1 MNAADVAVVV
11 LGTGLIGWELWYFL
25 VPPVRD
31 VAPPGNVQEIRVRVR
46 LGFEPDTIPVE
57 IGRPVR
63 LVFYREETA
72 VCSGEL
78 VFEGLDIRCTL
89 PPFEATPVEFTPTQ
103 PGDYVFR
110 CGPPGPVGR
119 VVAQVGRDAAR
130 LNLGRGHDKHA

>member
-1 MNAADVAVVV
+1 MNAADVAVAV

-25 VPPVRD
+25 APPVRD
-31 VAPPGNVQEIRVRVR
+31 VAPPGGVQEIRVRVR
-46 LGFEPDTIPVE
+46 HGFEPDTIPVE

-72 VCSGEL
+72 ACSGEL
-78 VFEGLDIRCTL
+78 VFEGLDIRRSL

-110 CGPPGPVGR
+110 CGPPGPEGR

>member
-1 MNAADVAVVV
+1 MNAADVAVIV

-25 VPPVRD
+25 APPVRD
-31 VAPPGNVQEIRVRVR
+31 VAPPGGVQEIRVRVR
-46 LGFEPDTIPVE
+46 HGFEPDTIPVE

-72 VCSGEL
+72 ACSGEL
-78 VFEGLDIRCTL
+78 VFEGLDIRRSL

-110 CGPPGPVGR
+110 CGPPGPEGR